1 MANSAKGMDMNH
13 THRPVVPSPS
23 ASRRTGIDGNSRTK
37 SGHFS
42 IVPLLLFNRDISA
55 EARRALVES
64 RLRDAADMLMRDHGL
79 SCIEAGDLLGV
90 GAC

>member
-1 MANSAKGMDMNH
+1 MRHPN
-13 THRPVVPSPS
+13 RPADHSPS
-23 ASRRTGIDGNSRTK
+23 ASRRAGAGGEIRTK

-55 EARRALVES
+55 EARRALVER
-64 RLRDAADMLMRDHGL
+64 RLGDAAEMLMREHGL

-90 GAC
+90 GACQKS

>member
-1 MANSAKGMDMNH
+1 MKHAN
-13 THRPVVPSPS
+13 RPVGRSRS
-23 ASRRTGIDGNSRTK
+23 ANRGAGGEIRTK

-64 RLRDAADMLMRDHGL
+64 RLRDAAEMLMHEHGL

-90 GAC
+90 GVC